1 MALRDNP
8 LGELK
13 VPLAWTAGVALIV
26 AIGLALIARAAG
38 RRAAVGPRD
47 SVWSRVPG
55 EAPVDAWLRNRSG
68 NRYGIFNGLLDG
80 EQPARRYRPNRQG
93 ACLA

>member
-26 AIGLALIARAAG
+26 ALVGIAIIVASGLFILWREHKNRKAQARIAFDR
-38 RRAAVGPRD
+38 RD
-47 SVWSRVPG
+47 S
-55 EAPVDAWLRNRSG
+55 
-68 NRYGIFNGLLDG
+68 
-80 EQPARRYRPNRQG
+80 
-93 ACLA
+93 